1 MTDNERCWFGF
12 PLQVKLDKIIE
23 EAWEVVGA
31 IDKEDLENL
40 HEEVADLEH
49 LLDQVKAA
57 YQLDGA
63 VITRIKMEKRIRTL
77 GLISNRGDEDDDPK
91 L

>member
-57 YQLDGA
+57 YRLDGA